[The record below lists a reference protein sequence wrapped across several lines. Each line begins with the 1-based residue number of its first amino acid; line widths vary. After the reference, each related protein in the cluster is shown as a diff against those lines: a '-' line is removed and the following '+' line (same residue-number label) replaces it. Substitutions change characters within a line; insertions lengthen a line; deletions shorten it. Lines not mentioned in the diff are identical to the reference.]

1 MTRTRTIIQEQ
12 IASLAA
18 ALRDNLQD
26 VGALVMEAAPAPR
39 GTVPCINHGGA
50 RCAVCK
56 GTGHEREPTDLLEWM
71 ARAKRCTTLAIATRD
86 EHRARGCYLQAA
98 QAWGRVVD
106 LCDGQAKTLPIQSA
120 VLSFNLAGDPGEAR
134 LIVVENAAWTNG
146 YTLLQCG
153 DVGMQILRRRN
164 AMTSIRR
171 AKASLRPTAHE
182 LGDE

>member
-1 MTRTRTIIQEQ
+1 MTRTQTLIQKQ

-18 ALRDNLQD
+18 ALREGFQD
-26 VGALVMEAAPAPR
+26 VGALVMEAAPPPR
-39 GTVPCINHGGA
+39 GTVPCVNHGGA

-56 GTGHEREPTDLLEWM
+56 GTGHEREPSDLLEWM

-86 EHRARGCYLQAA
+86 EVRARGCYLQAA

-106 LCDGQAKTLPIQSA
+106 LCDGTAKTLPIQSA
-120 VLSFNLAGDPGEAR
+120 VLSFNLADDPGEAC
-134 LIVVENAAWTNG
+134 LIVVENSQWANG

-153 DVGMQILRRRN
+153 EVGMKILRRRN

-171 AKASLRPTAHE
+171 EKASLRPTAHE